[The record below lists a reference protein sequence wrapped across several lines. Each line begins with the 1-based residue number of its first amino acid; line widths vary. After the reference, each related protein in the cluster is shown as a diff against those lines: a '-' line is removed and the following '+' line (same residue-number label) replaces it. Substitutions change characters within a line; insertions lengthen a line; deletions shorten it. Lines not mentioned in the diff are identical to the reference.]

1 AKENRLTQAEFACTA
16 CGHATHADVNA
27 AVNILRAGLALRRA
41 AGAAQREAAFF
52 RERRSHVQFTP
63 FPARWPVPH
72 VPWRPVHG
80 WRGRPPRRTSRSWP
94 GRRP

>member
-41 AGAAQREAAFF
+41 AEAA
-52 RERRSHVQFTP
+52 
-63 FPARWPVPH
+63 
-72 VPWRPVHG
+72 
-80 WRGRPPRRTSRSWP
+80 
-94 GRRP
+94 